1 MKNIIQARPR
11 LISTLAIAMGAVM
24 VLTGVLLA
32 PEEVFKASSQGLKLW
47 WTIVFPAM
55 LPFLM
60 LSEMLLA
67 LGIVHGLGVLLS
79 PLMRS
84 SFRLPGHSGWVLALG
99 MTAGA
104 PASAEAIRQLTT
116 RDELGES
123 QARLLTALTH
133 FNNPMTIILVIGTG
147 FLHSPALG
155 YLLLIVHWGAGIA
168 AGLILLRG
176 SSSIN
181 AVDNQATSKQVT
193 DNQATDN
200 KTSSHHASSPA
211 ARTTKG
217 HSYAEDS
224 FVRLRLHTVLTE
236 MRLAREQDGRSFGK
250 LLGDTVTN
258 AVQTLMI
265 SGGFILFFAV
275 ISQLF
280 SLYVSSG
287 AFSYVW
293 PALLELHLGSYALT
307 TALGSS
313 PLTLAGISAILGW
326 GGLSGWFQSVAITR
340 PADRGRLLA
349 WTRLWHGLIAFV
361 LTLILWRPW
370 QRLMQLVQ
378 PAYGTDTLLELTGT
392 GKPMDMS
399 TGATIPSLWQLTAAP
414 WMLGTLILTVLL
426 LLSMTI
432 YASRRLFSR

>member
-1 MKNIIQARPR
+1 MKNITQARPR
-11 LISTLAIAMGAVM
+11 LISTLAIALGAVM

-47 WTIVFPAM
+47 WTIVFPSM

-84 SFRLPGHSGWVLALG
+84 CFRLPGHSGWVLALG

-104 PASAEAIRQLTT
+104 PASAEAIRQLIA

-123 QARLLTALTH
+123 QARVLTALTH
-133 FNNPMTIILVIGTG
+133 FNNPMTIILVIGTV

-155 YLLLIVHWGAGIA
+155 YLLLVVHWSTGIA
-168 AGLILLRG
+168 AALILLRG
-176 SSSIN
+176 NSSIY
-181 AVDNQATSKQVT
+181 AVDNQATVRRAI
-193 DNQATDN
+193 DNNQSN
-200 KTSSHHASSPA
+200 HHAPSPA
-211 ARTTKG
+211 ATTTEG
-217 HSYAEDS
+217 HSYVEDS
-224 FVRLRLHTVLTE
+224 FVRLRLGTVLRE

-287 AFSYVW
+287 TFSYIW

-361 LTLILWRPW
+361 LTLILWGPW

-378 PAYGTDTLLELTGT
+378 PAYGTDPLFELTGA
-392 GKPMDMS
+392 GKAMDVS
-399 TGATIPSLWQLTAAP
+399 TGAAIPSLWQLTAAP
-414 WMLGTLILTVLL
+414 WMLGTLILTALM
-426 LLSMTI
+426 LLSITI
-432 YASRRLFSR
+432 YAGRRLFPR

>member
-1 MKNIIQARPR
+1 MKNIIQAHPR
-11 LISTLAIAMGAVM
+11 LISTLAIALGAVM

-84 SFRLPGHSGWVLALG
+84 CFRLPGHSGWVLALG
-99 MTAGA
+99 MMAGA
-104 PASAEAIRQLTT
+104 PASAEAIRQLMA
-116 RDELGES
+116 RDELGET

-133 FNNPMTIILVIGTG
+133 FNNPMTIIVVIGTG

-155 YLLLIVHWGAGIA
+155 YLLLAVHWSAGITA
-168 AGLILLRG
+168 ALILLRG
-176 SSSIN
+176 RSSTNTLNNS
-181 AVDNQATSKQVT
+181 ATHKQLT
-193 DNQATDN
+193 DNN
-200 KTSSHHASSPA
+200 INRHHASSSTSRA
-211 ARTTKG
+211 IEG
-217 HSYAEDS
+217 HSYVQGP
-224 FVRLRLHTVLTE
+224 FVRIRLGTVLTE

-280 SLYVSSG
+280 NLYVSSG

-313 PLTLAGISAILGW
+313 PLVLAGISAILGW

-340 PADRGRLLA
+340 PADRGKLLA
-349 WTRLWHGLIAFV
+349 YTRLWHGLIAFIF
-361 LTLILWRPW
+361 TLILWGPW

-378 PAYGTDTLLELTGT
+378 PAYGTNPLLGLTDTSTSI
-392 GKPMDMS
+392 DM
-399 TGATIPSLWQLTAAP
+399 ATEPTITSLWQLTVAP
-414 WMLGTLILTVLL
+414 WMLGILILTVLL
-426 LLSMTI
+426 LLSITM